1 MKRLAYLMGTFPTLT
16 ETFILGEIR
25 ALCARGVEL
34 HLFSLRRPKGVAQLA
49 EDGAD
54 LITMTH
60 YGPSFLSRQVWR
72 SNLRML
78 CVFPGRYLRIL
89 GSLLAHTAVN
99 PIHCLKTLGIFPIA
113 VTFAEVIRHKGIDH
127 IHAHWATYPASA
139 AYIVSRLLD
148 ISYSF
153 TAHAYDATLIR
164 TMMREKV
171 REAAFIVTCTR
182 FNRGALTTL
191 IPESEAKIV
200 VNYHGIFLDRFVPNG
215 KQVLQHQDTFHILS
229 CGSLYPRKGFS
240 DLVEACRILRDKGWK
255 FRCEIIGEGPLRRR
269 LEQSIKAYELE
280 EVVCLLGAM
289 PQKQVIDHY
298 RKADLFVLPCVTDH
312 LGWDEVFTDPMLFLE
327 VGLAI
332 PFRPITDGIPNVLAE
347 AMAMRI
353 PVVSTTVAAIPELI
367 QDGRTGTLV
376 PERNPLALAA
386 AMEHLLKDPHK
397 RQAFAEGGR
406 ETVRQYFDRIENT
419 RALLTTFT
427 AQLGTDE
434 MRVGQSDRGRTDA
447 PFHGRH

>member
-1 MKRLAYLMGTFPTLT
+1 MKRLAYLMGTFPALT

-25 ALCARGVEL
+25 ALCAQGIEL
-34 HLFSLRRPKGVAQLA
+34 HLFSLRRPKGVSQLV
-49 EDGAD
+49 EEAD
-54 LITMTH
+54 FMTMTH
-60 YGPSFLSRQVWR
+60 YGPSLLSWQVWGP
-72 SNLRML
+72 NLRML
-78 CVFPGRYLRIL
+78 CAFPGRYLRIL

-113 VTFAEVIRHKGIDH
+113 VAFAEVILHKGIKH
-127 IHAHWATYPASA
+127 IHAHWANYPASA
-139 AYIVSRLLD
+139 AYIISRLLD
-148 ISYSF
+148 IPYSF

-164 TMMREKV
+164 AMMREKV
-171 REAAFIVTCTR
+171 RRAAFIVTCTR
-182 FNRGALTTL
+182 FNREALTAL

-215 KQVLQHQDTFHILS
+215 KQILQCQDTFHILS
-229 CGSLYPRKGFS
+229 CGSLYPRKGFP
-240 DLVEACRILRDKGWK
+240 DLVEACRLLRDRGWK
-255 FRCEIIGEGPLRRR
+255 FRCEIIGEGPLRHR
-269 LEQSIKAYELE
+269 LERSIKAYELE

-289 PQKQVIDHY
+289 SQKQVIDHY
-298 RKADLFVLPCVTDH
+298 RKADLFVLPCATDK
-312 LGWDEVFTDPMLFLE
+312 LGWDEVFTDPTLLLE

-332 PFRPITDGIPNVLAE
+332 PFRPITDGIPNVLVE

-386 AMEHLLKDPHK
+386 AMEHLLKDPHR

-427 AQLGTDE
+427 AQLGTDR
-434 MRVGQSDRGRTDA
+434 MSVS
-447 PFHGRH
+447 

>member
-1 MKRLAYLMGTFPTLT
+1 MKRLAYLMGTFPALT

-34 HLFSLRRPKGVAQLA
+34 HLFSLRRPKGTSQFV
-49 EDGAD
+49 EEAD
-54 LITMTH
+54 FMAMTH
-60 YGPSFLSRQVWR
+60 YGPSFLSRQVWGP
-72 SNLRML
+72 NLRML
-78 CVFPGRYLRIL
+78 CAFPGRYLRIL
-89 GSLLAHTAVN
+89 GSLLAQTAVN

-113 VTFAEVIRHKGIDH
+113 VAFAEVIRHKGIEH
-127 IHAHWATYPASA
+127 IHAHWANYPASA
-139 AYIVSRLLD
+139 AYIISRLLD
-148 ISYSF
+148 IPYSF

-164 TMMREKV
+164 AMMREKV
-171 REAAFIVTCTR
+171 RRAAFVVTCTR
-182 FNRGALTTL
+182 FNRGALTAL

-215 KQVLQHQDTFHILS
+215 KQILQRQDTFHILS
-229 CGSLYPRKGFS
+229 CGSLYPRKGFP
-240 DLVEACRILRDKGWK
+240 DLVEACRILRDRGWK
-255 FRCEIIGEGPLRRR
+255 FRCEIIGEGPLRHR
-269 LEQSIKAYELE
+269 LERSIKAYELE

-289 PQKQVIDHY
+289 PQKHVIDQY
-298 RKADLFVLPCVTDH
+298 RKADLFVLPCATDK
-312 LGWDEVFTDPMLFLE
+312 LGWDEIFTDPTLLLE

-332 PFRPITDGIPNVLAE
+332 PFRPITDGIPNVLVE

-376 PERNPLALAA
+376 PERNPVALAA
-386 AMEHLLKDPHK
+386 AMEHLLKDPYR
-397 RQAFAEGGR
+397 RQAFADGGR
-406 ETVRQYFDRIENT
+406 ETVQQYFDRFENT

-434 MRVGQSDRGRTDA
+434 MCLGQSDRG
-447 PFHGRH
+447 